1 MIKDEQRGGN
11 QMTDKQKG
19 FFYAIT
25 GPVLWGFSGSIA
37 QYLFTQESIPT
48 QWIVGIRLI
57 FAGLMLVIWCY
68 FINSKELF
76 SILKK
81 PRYVIQ
87 LLAFG
92 LLGMLPAQYTYF
104 MAIKYGNAPTATVL
118 QFLGPLFI
126 ILYLSLRKLQMPRR
140 IDMISIVL
148 ALIGTFLLV
157 THGHLNQLMLS
168 PAAIFWGVLAGVSQA
183 SYTLLPRE
191 LLKNFDA
198 RIVTGWSMLLGGIV
212 FAPFA
217 DLTHVPQLSPTA
229 ILCIIFIVTGGTMFS
244 YLFYLQSLNYIT
256 PSTTGMLSAFEPL
269 TATILAVTV
278 LNTKV
283 SAAEL
288 AGAALILGITFLQ
301 ALPPNLFHLKSRYQK
316 DE

>member
-1 MIKDEQRGGN
+1 MSLGGFY
-11 QMTDKQKG
+11 MTDKQKG
-19 FFYAIT
+19 FFYAIM

-37 QYLFTQESIPT
+37 QYLFTEESIPT

-68 FINSKELF
+68 FADSKELF
-76 SILKK
+76 AILKK

-126 ILYLSLRKLQMPRR
+126 ILYLSLRKLQWPRR
-140 IDMISIVL
+140 IDIISIAL
-148 ALIGTFLLV
+148 ALLGTFLLV
-157 THGHLNQLMLS
+157 THGHIGQLMLS
-168 PAAIFWGVLAGVSQA
+168 PAAIFWGVCAGLSQA

-191 LLKNFDA
+191 LLKHFDA

-217 DLTHVPQLSPTA
+217 DLTNVPTLTGTA
-229 ILCIIFIVTGGTMFS
+229 WISIIFIVTGGTMFS
-244 YLFYLQSLNYIT
+244 YLFYLQSLNYLT

-269 TATILAVTV
+269 TATVLAVTL

-283 SAAEL
+283 SGAEL
-288 AGAALILGITFLQ
+288 IGALLILGITFLQ
-301 ALPPNLFHLKSRYQK
+301 ALPPNLFNLKFRYK
-316 DE
+316 NHD

>member
-1 MIKDEQRGGN
+1 
-11 QMTDKQKG
+11 MTDKQKG
-19 FFYAIT
+19 FFYAIA

-37 QYLFTQESIPT
+37 QYLFTIESIPT
-48 QWIVGIRLI
+48 QWLVGIRLI
-57 FAGLMLVIWCY
+57 FAGLMLIIWCY
-68 FINSKELF
+68 FVDSKELF

-126 ILYLSLRKLQMPRR
+126 ILYLSLRQLQLPRR
-140 IDMISIVL
+140 IDLVSIVL

-168 PAAIFWGVLAGVSQA
+168 PAAIFWGVCAGVSQA

-191 LLKNFDA
+191 LLKKFDA

-217 DLTHVPQLSPTA
+217 NLTNVPKLNLVAWIS
-229 ILCIIFIVTGGTMFS
+229 IIFIITGGTMFS
-244 YLFYLQSLNYIT
+244 YLFYLQSLNFID

-269 TATILAVTV
+269 TATILTV
-278 LNTKV
+278 AFLNTKV
-283 SAAEL
+283 SPAEL
-288 AGAALILGITFLQ
+288 AGAVLILGITFLQ
-301 ALPPNLFHLKSRYQK
+301 ALPPNLFHLKSRYQNK
-316 DE
+316 